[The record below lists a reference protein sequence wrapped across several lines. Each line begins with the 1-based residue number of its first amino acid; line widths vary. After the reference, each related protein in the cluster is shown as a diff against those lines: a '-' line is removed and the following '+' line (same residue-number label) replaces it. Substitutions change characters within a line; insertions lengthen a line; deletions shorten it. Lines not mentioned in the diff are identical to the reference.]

1 MSTMG
6 FKEMADMI
14 GKTVRV
20 KVEGFTV
27 PMTISDVKVAYGN
40 KRLLVSPIG
49 GSGEAWVDASRA
61 TTMSMSTTAATSRTA
76 RVPGRKASVTTKQET
91 VQPTEAGK
99 IRAWAKERGIHV
111 NERGRIPEPVL
122 NEYQKTQGGLASD
135 TVQDSQKSDTSLIK
149 FSDDMHSDDMQ
160 VAG

>member
-6 FKEMADMI
+6 FREMAEMI
-14 GKTVRV
+14 GTTVRV
-20 KVEGFTV
+20 RVEGFTV

-61 TTMSMSTTAATSRTA
+61 TPMSISTPA
-76 RVPGRKASVTTKQET
+76 RPKASKTASEKTEA
-91 VQPTEAGK
+91 PSTEAGK
-99 IRAWAKERGIHV
+99 IRAWAKGRGIHV
-111 NERGRIPEPVL
+111 NERGRIPEPVMR
-122 NEYQKTQGGLASD
+122 EYLKTEEVTTPAE
-135 TVQDSQKSDTSLIK
+135 SLQ
-149 FSDDMHSDDMQ
+149 FSDGAR

>member
-6 FKEMADMI
+6 FREMAEMI
-14 GKTVRV
+14 GTTVRV

-27 PMTISDVKVAYGN
+27 PMTISDVKIAYGN

-61 TTMSMSTTAATSRTA
+61 TPMSISTPARPKAASKTVSE
-76 RVPGRKASVTTKQET
+76 KAEAPS
-91 VQPTEAGK
+91 TEAGK
-99 IRAWAKERGIHV
+99 IRAWAKGRGIHV
-111 NERGRIPEPVL
+111 NERGRIPEPVMS
-122 NEYQKTQGGLASD
+122 EYLKTEESAVSVEAPQ
-135 TVQDSQKSDTSLIK
+135 
-149 FSDDMHSDDMQ
+149 FSDDVR

>member
-1 MSTMG
+1 MSTTG
-6 FKEMADMI
+6 FREMAEMI
-14 GKTVRV
+14 GTTVRV

-61 TTMSMSTTAATSRTA
+61 APMSINAPARAKATSSKVSRE
-76 RVPGRKASVTTKQET
+76 KAES
-91 VQPTEAGK
+91 PSTEAGK
-99 IRAWAKERGIHV
+99 IRAWAKSRGIHV
-111 NERGRIPEPVL
+111 NERGRIPEPVMR
-122 NEYQKTQGGLASD
+122 EYLKTEESSS
-135 TVQDSQKSDTSLIK
+135 TVEVPQ
-149 FSDDMHSDDMQ
+149 FSDDAR

>member
-1 MSTMG
+1 MSTTG
-6 FKEMADMI
+6 FREMAEMI
-14 GKTVRV
+14 GTTVRV

-61 TTMSMSTTAATSRTA
+61 APMSISTPVRPKATS
-76 RVPGRKASVTTKQET
+76 KASSEKAES
-91 VQPTEAGK
+91 PSTEAGK
-99 IRAWAKERGIHV
+99 IRAWAKSRGIHV
-111 NERGRIPEPVL
+111 NERGRIPEPVMR
-122 NEYQKTQGGLASD
+122 EYLKTEESSS
-135 TVQDSQKSDTSLIK
+135 TVEVPQ
-149 FSDDMHSDDMQ
+149 FSDDAR